1 MKVLIFLDTINKESL
16 LKDSTSFK
24 PLCHKNKKTKNL
36 IFPLNKKGGGGR
48 RKPLL
53 QIETLVVVNHSTF
66 KRSFVFK

>member
-36 IFPLNKKGGGGR
+36 IFPLNKKGGGE
-48 RKPLL
+48 K
-53 QIETLVVVNHSTF
+53 ETIASN
-66 KRSFVFK
+66 